1 MKIVRSS
8 LALFL
13 AALCIVPTTAFA
25 QSHVIGAGA
34 LNAAVQQRAA
44 RDQADRDAVLALLQ
58 RSEVKEI
65 AAKAGLSLDKATAAV
80 SLLQGSELQQTA
92 AQARQVQNDLAGGM
106 STRSIL
112 TVTIVILALLVV
124 LAVAT

>member
-13 AALCIVPTTAFA
+13 AAMCVVPTTAFA
-25 QSHVIGAGA
+25 QDHVIAASA

-44 RDQADRDAVLALLQ
+44 RDQADRDAVLSLLQ
-58 RSEVKEI
+58 RAEVKEI
-65 AAKAGLSLDKATAAV
+65 ASMAGLSLDKAKAAV
-80 SLLQGSELQQTA
+80 SLLQGPELQQTA